1 MNEDF
6 SNNQNRAKESS
17 LVRDVPVGTT
27 PAQAADEI
35 DPVAPTMTP
44 KKHKRNTVHEIFRAV
59 FPGGF
64 EEIKQHLLWDI
75 FIPWLQ
81 DTAHNAWQGLG
92 DVAFPGS
99 GRTAPKTS
107 NGVPEYYSYND
118 QYRYSNYNQ
127 WTASNGYIP
136 KMRPT
141 TKERCNEILESLH
154 ESIMRV
160 GYATLLEFNSEV
172 GIETYYTQRDYGW
185 MSIRGVEPIQVRG
198 GWIIPMPKAVP
209 IDDARRY

>member
-1 MNEDF
+1 MNEDI
-6 SNNQNRAKESS
+6 SNNQTRAKESS
-17 LVRDVPVGTT
+17 LIRDA
-27 PAQAADEI
+27 PAGAMPTQVADAVDHEES
-35 DPVAPTMTP
+35 AMAP
-44 KKHKRNTVHEIFRAV
+44 KKRKRSTVHEIFRAV

-99 GRTAPKTS
+99 GRTASKAS
-107 NGVPEYYSYND
+107 NGVPEYYSYNEP
-118 QYRYSNYNQ
+118 YRYSNYNP

-136 KMRPT
+136 KMKPT
-141 TKERCNEILESLH
+141 TYKRCCEILESMH

-172 GIETYYTQRDYGW
+172 GNETYSTQHDYGW
-185 MSIRGVEPIQVRG
+185 ISIKGVEPIQVRG
-198 GWIIPMPKAVP
+198 GWIIQMPKAVP